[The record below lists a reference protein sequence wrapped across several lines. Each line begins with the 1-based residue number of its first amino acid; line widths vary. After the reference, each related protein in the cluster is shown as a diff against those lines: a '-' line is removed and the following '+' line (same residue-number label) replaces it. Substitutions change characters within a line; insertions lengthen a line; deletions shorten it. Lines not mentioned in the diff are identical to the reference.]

1 MALSVVALYSQ
12 LLPKTNCGECG
23 FPTCI
28 AFAGM
33 VVSQKYPLKKC
44 IYIPAPD
51 LERAE
56 KELESQYKEGKWT
69 QKDMA
74 QEALVL
80 ARERTASMAF
90 ADIAQRI
97 GGTLKNEIIHLPYF
111 NGSIQIHRDKITHSS
126 GRKLSRNEQTF
137 IHIHMAM
144 GSDAMPT
151 GNLKSL
157 KEFPNTVSKVES
169 MKAHVEIPLTQAFE
183 NKLSILEKACR
194 DTGGQDAGRR
204 FDSPDLA
211 FCFQVFPRVSVT
223 LLFWDTSEEFGA
235 EAKLLFDDTIPG
247 HLDIESI
254 MFLSE
259 HLTQTLT
266 QWGKTAAEE

>member
-1 MALSVVALYSQ
+1 MALSVVDLYAR

-44 IYIPAPD
+44 IYIPVED
-51 LERAE
+51 LEEAE
-56 KELESQYKEGKWT
+56 KELDEQYEQGKWT
-69 QKDMA
+69 QRDMA
-74 QEALVL
+74 KEALIL
-80 ARERTASMAF
+80 ARARTASMTF
-90 ADIAQRI
+90 ADIARRI
-97 GGTLKNEIIHLPYF
+97 GGRLENQGIHLPYF
-111 NGSIQIHRDKITHSS
+111 DGTILIHRDKILHSS
-126 GRKLSRNEQTF
+126 GRDLTRNEQTF

-144 GSDAMPT
+144 GSDRPPT

-169 MKAHVEIPLTQAFE
+169 MKTHVETPLTRTFS
-183 NKLSILEKACR
+183 NKISLLEKACKNA
-194 DTGGQDAGRR
+194 GGQDAITE
-204 FDSPDLA
+204 FESPDLA
-211 FCFQVFPRVSVT
+211 FRFQVFPKVCVV
-223 LLFWDTSEEFGA
+223 LLFWEATKEFGA
-235 EAKLLFDDTIPG
+235 EAKLLFDDTITH

-259 HLTQTLT
+259 HLTCRLIEYMDARE
-266 QWGKTAAEE
+266 KP